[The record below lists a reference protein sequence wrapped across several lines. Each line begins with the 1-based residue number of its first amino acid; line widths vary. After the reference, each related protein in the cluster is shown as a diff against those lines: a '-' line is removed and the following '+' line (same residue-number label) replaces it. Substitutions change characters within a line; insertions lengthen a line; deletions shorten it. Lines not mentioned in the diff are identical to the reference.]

1 MHDGVHL
8 ALKTTLVAVLT
19 VLSATW
25 TGASAVGGLFA
36 QTDPLTAWVPGVATR
51 LGLAALVWRLVV
63 DTRSAERTD
72 RRYESLIDELHEENA
87 RLRARLAELEA
98 DGH

>member
-1 MHDGVHL
+1 MHDGLGL
-8 ALKTTLVAVLT
+8 ALKSTLIAVLT

-25 TGASAVGGLFA
+25 TGATAVGRVFA
-36 QTDPLTAWVPGVATR
+36 QADPLTAWVPGVATL

-72 RRYESLIDELHEENA
+72 RRYESLIDELHEENS